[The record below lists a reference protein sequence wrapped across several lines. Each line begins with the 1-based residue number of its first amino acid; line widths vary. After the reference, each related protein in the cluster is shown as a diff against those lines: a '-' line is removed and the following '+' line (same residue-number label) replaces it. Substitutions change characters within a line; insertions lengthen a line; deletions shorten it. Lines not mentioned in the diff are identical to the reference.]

1 LRRHLAEKRG
11 GNKVQSFEAMIESN
25 AGELPDLPH
34 EEFVD
39 QLAVQELRELLST
52 LSDEVK
58 KEYPRC
64 FARPFLTNF
73 HTMKLPRSTKSR
85 SALLGFI
92 YNEVLPA

>member
-1 LRRHLAEKRG
+1 LLKNAAE
-11 GNKVQSFEAMIESN
+11 NKVQSFEAMIESN

-58 KEYPRC
+58 KEYRVVLRDHY
-64 FARPFLTNF
+64 FNELSYNEIAEK
-73 HTMKLPRSTKSR
+73 HKISV
-85 SALLGFI
+85 ALLGFI